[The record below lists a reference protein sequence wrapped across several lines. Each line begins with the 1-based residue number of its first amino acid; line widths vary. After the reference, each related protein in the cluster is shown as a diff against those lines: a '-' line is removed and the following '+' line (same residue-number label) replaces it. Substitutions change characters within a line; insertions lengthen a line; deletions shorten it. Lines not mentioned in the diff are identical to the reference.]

1 MNEFKGEH
9 VKVLRESSLG
19 DCTNGGASAK
29 HDRLLVIGDN
39 VDQRWDEND
48 LSKIFVLVKRDLHD
62 GPYYHIEPLNKP
74 KNMVGPMFGG
84 NYCTPDGSLRSITKY
99 PIPIHDRFET
109 QSQYDTLS
117 R

>member
-9 VKVLRESSLG
+9 VKVLRETLLG
-19 DCTNGGASAK
+19 DCTNGGASGK
-29 HDRLLVIGDN
+29 YNDLLVIGDH
-39 VDQRWDEND
+39 VTQRWEENI
-48 LSKIFVLVKRDLHD
+48 LEKIFVLVKRNLPD

-84 NYCTPDGSLRSITKY
+84 NYCTPAGSLRSITKY

-109 QSQYDTLS
+109 QSEYEALS